1 MDLIALEEI
10 RSLKARYLRSIDLKL
25 WDEFAGTLA
34 EDIVA
39 NYGSPSGGRTLNF
52 TTRDQVVDYMRN
64 ALGDGMTTV
73 HVVHNPEL
81 TVDGDTASGTWCLE
95 DTVIVDEYKL
105 LIRGACYYT
114 DTYRR
119 RDGEWQIASTQ
130 YQRIYEYMVPF
141 DAMPGFKLTANMW
154 PKQP

>member
-10 RSLKARYLRSIDLKL
+10 RNLKARYLRSLDLKL
-25 WDEFAGTLA
+25 WDVFAETLA
-34 EDIVA
+34 EDVVA
-39 NYGSPSGGRTLNF
+39 DYGSPSGGRPLNF
-52 TTRDQVVDYMRN
+52 TSRDQVVGYMRG

-81 TVDGDTASGTWCLE
+81 TVDGDTAQGTWCLE
-95 DTVIVDEYKL
+95 DTVVVDEYKL

-114 DTYRR
+114 DTYGRA
-119 RDGEWQIASTQ
+119 DGTWRITSTR

-141 DAMPGFKLTANMW
+141 DAMPGFKLTSNMW
-154 PKQP
+154 PKLP